1 MKILQLNYEYP
12 PLGGGAGVCTRYE
25 AEGLVKLGH
34 EVTVLTTWFEGEK
47 EDSVENNLRIIRV
60 KSRRKHDFK
69 SNPIEMLSYISHA
82 KKYLKEHCKTHKY
95 DIAVCHYA
103 IPSGEVGLFL
113 KKKFNIPYIVVSHGH
128 DIPWVFPEQ
137 MFKFHV
143 ATYFWL
149 KKIFLNAAKAVLLT
163 NEMKAHADKFLGEN
177 YKINNVVIP
186 NGCNN
191 ALFKPNYSEKSK
203 LFKII
208 FVGRMVDQKDPF
220 TFLKAIKI
228 FAQKNIDFT
237 VHILGDGPLK
247 SKMEAFVVENEL
259 SDKVIFK
266 GWVAKAE
273 MLHAYQSASL
283 QVISST
289 YEAMS
294 IAALESL
301 SCGQYLISTPVSG
314 NNELIE
320 KGVTGDFMEYRDA
333 EGLAKL
339 IEAYY
344 HEKFLSGYLTQEGKV
359 ETFREKFS
367 WDNVVNQYE
376 DLLKEVTV

>member
-47 EDSVENNLRIIRV
+47 EDSVEGNLRIIRV

-82 KKYLKEHCKTHKY
+82 KKYLKEHCKTHQY

-137 MFKFHV
+137 MFKFHLV
-143 ATYFWL
+143 TYFWL

-163 NEMKAHADKFLGEN
+163 NEMKAHADKFLGKN
-177 YKINNVVIP
+177 YALNNVVIP

-191 ALFKPNYSEKSK
+191 TVFKPNYNEKSAQ
-203 LFKII
+203 FKII

-247 SKMEAFVVENEL
+247 NKMEAFVVENDI
-259 SDKVIFK
+259 SDKVVFR

-273 MLHAYQSASL
+273 MLYAYQSANL

-320 KGVTGDFMEYRDA
+320 EGVTGDFMEYRDA

-344 HEKFLSGYLTQEGKV
+344 HKKFLAGYLTDENKV
-359 ETFREKFS
+359 EAFREEFS
-367 WDNVVNQYE
+367 WDNVVGQYE
-376 DLLKEVTV
+376 RLLKEVMV